1 MIATFKRK
9 TWMDRP
15 ISRLDP
21 PLIPIWVD
29 AVMYYVTNRVIPNF
43 FKKLSYDEVYI
54 IFGNFIN

>member
-29 AVMYYVTNRVIPNF
+29 AVMYYVTNRVIPKF
-43 FKKLSYDEVYI
+43 
-54 IFGNFIN
+54 